1 MAKRVFRRNDESG
14 TLTREK
20 IKAYYILKY
29 FNLFMN
35 GYKFSNI
42 DYQQKDFV
50 LRKMWAMGRIAC
62 FRLANATKSHPQG
75 EIVFC
80 PYAVSKLNIYDF
92 PVEVNLIKLKN
103 VSFIPTRS
111 MKVDEDVVLGYAQRN
126 KHSVLE
132 MVMPLIEKIVDV
144 EMTLRTA
151 LKSQKTPWLVGY
163 EPESEEQKRIIKDN
177 LDSDEPYLFME
188 MDNIN
193 SFKAIVSGA
202 NYNCDKLYNLK
213 QCYENELKEYL
224 GINNLG
230 VNEKKEH
237 LIGDEINVN
246 QEIVE
251 SHGECFLDCLKEFCE
266 RIREVLGYD
275 IEVEL
280 NKPDSIEYE
289 LDTDDKEEDNDESSK
304 TA

>member
-1 MAKRVFRRNDESG
+1 MAKRVFKREGDSSIV
-14 TLTREK
+14 TRESLVS
-20 IKAYYILKY
+20 YYILKY

-35 GYKFSNI
+35 SYKFTGL
-42 DYQQKDFV
+42 DYQQKDFL

-62 FRLANATKSHPQG
+62 FKLPYETKEHPQG
-75 EIVFC
+75 ELVFC
-80 PYAVSKLNIYDF
+80 PYAVSQLNIYDF
-92 PVEVNLIKLKN
+92 PVEVSLIKLKN
-103 VSFIPTRS
+103 VKFIPTKRL
-111 MKVDEDVVLGYAQRN
+111 KVDKEVVLGYAQRN

-132 MVMPLIEKIVDV
+132 MVLPLINKVVDA
-144 EMTLRTA
+144 EMVLRTA

-163 EPESEEQKRIIKDN
+163 SPENEEQRQTIKNN
-177 LDSDEPYLFME
+177 LDSDEPYLFLE
-188 MDNIN
+188 IEDIN
-193 SFKAIVSGA
+193 QFKAIVSGA

-213 QCYENELKEYL
+213 QCYENEIKEYL

-266 RIREVLGYD
+266 RIKEVLNY
-275 IEVEL
+275 EVSVEL
-280 NKPDSIEYE
+280 NKPDSIEYKE
-289 LDTDDKEEDNDESSK
+289 NEGDEEDE
-304 TA
+304 

>member
-1 MAKRVFRRNDESG
+1 MAKRNFQRDDDG
-14 TLTREK
+14 ATLNRAIFK
-20 IKAYYILKY
+20 SYYILKY

-35 GYKFSNI
+35 AYKFKGL
-42 DYQQKDFV
+42 DYQQKDFL

-62 FRLANATKSHPQG
+62 FKLPYVTPNHPQG
-75 EIVFC
+75 EVVLC

-103 VSFIPTRS
+103 VNFIPTKA
-111 MKVDEDVVLGYAQRN
+111 MVVDKDVVIGFAQRN
-126 KHSVLE
+126 KHSVME
-132 MVMPLIEKIVDV
+132 MVLPLINKIVDV
-144 EMTLRTA
+144 EMVLRTS
-151 LKSQKTPWLVGY
+151 LKSQKTPWLIGY
-163 EPESEEQKRIIKDN
+163 TPENENQKKAMKEFLEN
-177 LDSDEPYLFME
+177 DESYLFIE
-188 MDNIN
+188 TEDVNQ
-193 SFKAIVSGA
+193 FKAIVSGA

-213 QCYENELKEYL
+213 CAYENEIKEYL

-266 RIREVLGYD
+266 RIKEVLGYD
-275 IEVEL
+275 ISVEL
-280 NKPDSIEYE
+280 NKPDSQEY
-289 LDTDDKEEDNDESSK
+289 DEEEGEQEND
-304 TA
+304 